1 MCVCVSEVVFLLRFT
16 FFFLLPF
23 IESSAILLTCAVGF
37 LSSFS
42 FFLMAASP
50 VLSTLTSFFYSLV
63 HFDSNGFLRSCLS

>member
-42 FFLMAASP
+42 FFFNG
-50 VLSTLTSFFYSLV
+50 SFSSAL
-63 HFDSNGFLRSCLS
+63 DADFLLL